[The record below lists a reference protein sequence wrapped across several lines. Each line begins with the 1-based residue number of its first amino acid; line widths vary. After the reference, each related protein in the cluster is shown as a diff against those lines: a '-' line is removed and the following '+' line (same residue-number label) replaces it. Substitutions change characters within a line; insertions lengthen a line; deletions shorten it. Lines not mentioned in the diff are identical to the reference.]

1 MRLMAL
7 MIVVLGM
14 FVPVPALANRLA
26 LVIGINEY
34 EMIPPLTKAV
44 GDAEAMSTRLVD
56 LGFEVTTVLNPNR
69 RELNQAITN
78 FRRSLRAGDAA
89 FVHFSGHGVEVD
101 GRNLLLPRD
110 IPLPTSGEEDFLA
123 EEAID
128 LSGLIDRVG
137 DSGAAVRIFV
147 VDACRDNPFGST
159 DTRGVPVVGG
169 LALVEPPRGSFVLY
183 SAGYRQTALDRLG
196 PEDESKT
203 SVYTR
208 VLLDKIGQPGMS
220 ISEVARS
227 VRVDVAALATTV
239 GHEQSPAYYDELT
252 EDFVLVPEVPAAEVT
267 APEPVQVADSREAEA
282 FDRAQSMGTMG
293 AWNAFLKNYPEGV
306 FADLARAA
314 LADLTPAVVD
324 DNYVAPVTPAEVA
337 EPPQAAEVIDPVID
351 DFKVR
356 QQLASLWDKGFDEVT
371 AGNDA
376 AHYAAMSEALKLATE
391 RFGTESEEYAQ
402 ANNHMIG
409 AWTNM
414 GRIDDAIAA
423 ARESIRVFGA
433 LFGEDDIRVLT
444 DKGNLASR
452 LGSRGKWAEAENIYG
467 EVVGKFGDR
476 PLSASD
482 QGLYAHMLEGYAM
495 VKAGMGDTEAA
506 LRLGAESIVAL
517 ETSSL
522 AGTID
527 YGWIYANYA
536 QILLNAGRCA
546 EAMDVFA
553 QAAEGMKRA
562 RVAESQRDHVEILR
576 RLDRGCPS

>member
-1 MRLMAL
+1 MRRIAL
-7 MIVVLGM
+7 AIAMLGM
-14 FVPVPALANRLA
+14 LAPVPAMANRLA

-44 GDAEAMSTRLVD
+44 GDAEAMSARLGD

-147 VDACRDNPFGST
+147 VDACRDNPFGRT
-159 DTRGVPVVGG
+159 DTRGVPLVGG

-196 PEDESKT
+196 PEDDSKT

-252 EDFVLVPEVPAAEVT
+252 EDFVLVPEVQAAEAAT
-267 APEPVQVADSREAEA
+267 SEPVQVADSREAEA
-282 FDRAQSMGTMG
+282 FDRAQSMGTVG

-314 LADLTPAVVD
+314 LADLTPASVEGPEPEAEKPAD
-324 DNYVAPVTPAEVA
+324 PPGPAE
-337 EPPQAAEVIDPVID
+337 AADPVLD
-351 DFKVR
+351 DFAAR
-356 QQLASLWDKGFDEVT
+356 RQLAALWDKAYDEAV
-371 AGNDA
+371 AGNEP
-376 AHYAAMSEALKLATE
+376 AHYTALSEALKLATE
-391 RFGTESEEYAQ
+391 HFGTESEEYAQ

-414 GRIDDAIAA
+414 GRLDDAIAA
-423 ARESIRVFGA
+423 AREAIRVNRV
-433 LFGEDDIRVLT
+433 LFGEDDIRVLI
-444 DKGNLASR
+444 DRGNLASR
-452 LGSRGKWAEAENIYG
+452 LGQQGKLEEADEIYAETIEKLEG
-467 EVVGKFGDR
+467 MR
-476 PLSASD
+476 LSPPD
-482 QGLYAHMLEGYAM
+482 QGFYAHALEGRSI
-495 VKAGMGDTEAA
+495 VKMSMGDTAAA
-506 LRLGAESIVAL
+506 LQLSGASVAAL
-517 ETSSL
+517 EMSSL

-527 YGWIYANYA
+527 YGWILANYA
-536 QILLNAGRCA
+536 SILRNTGRCG
-546 EAMDVFA
+546 EAMDVYA
-553 QAAEGMKRA
+553 KAAEEMKRA
-562 RVAESQRDHVEILR
+562 RVAETQRDYAEILR